1 MDEAGE
7 RFLPVQLEGIW
18 WPTTTELPRFTI
30 ATQLLPPTF
39 QQAMGRAKSDAVLH
53 LGYPLEVFAASD
65 DGLMVRA
72 IASVPLRWK
81 AIGDGLVELSPID
94 TSLSVNPNWISYH
107 LKNFDFFALLRRLGA
122 DNSDEDTEALT
133 TELGEL
139 PDLCAALN
147 LAFAQKR
154 LDDLDPTKTASTLLR
169 DFGIQNAAAL
179 FVVAD
184 ARFSAGAI
192 RDLTELSKREIA
204 EFKGTALGTVLG
216 LEIPRMTNN
225 PSVVEPLDLTFSQ
238 LTAVRSGLS
247 QALSVITGP
256 PGTGKSQVVA
266 TILAS
271 AALAGKTVLF
281 ASRNHAALDAVEER
295 LRELSPERPLLLR
308 LNQRWGQ
315 GQPVRLHTLISQLVS
330 RPGGLSDRQPL
341 ELRVATLGGL
351 DRERS
356 KLTDRAIEVAQKREL
371 VGALEDELERHLT
384 LLAFDLSR
392 ALNLPTP
399 RGMALSDAGK
409 LRKVSKCLR
418 RLIAKITRQ
427 GSLIRDEWRQAGCPD
442 PALDAE
448 AFDRWTEAL
457 KGAQAVSSSIR
468 AAADT
473 LPAESE
479 QVSMGRRIEE
489 ISKRIRSSSPSLLLD
504 LARLLDTCHDQQRS
518 RLIELR
524 GQSDKRR
531 LSAETIRLLL
541 PHYPLWACSNLT
553 ISRFVGL
560 DLGLFDYVVIDEASQ
575 CDIASAIPLLA
586 RAKQAVIVGDPAQLS
601 MISRLSPDWE
611 AETLSNLKLSDAPGI
626 GRFMQSRNSLFDLA
640 STVSAI
646 NPTADCRNGFG
657 I

>member
-1 MDEAGE
+1 MIQEIVRILGQSSAGVTLQEIVRAVKGGDPIAIQQFLESLQKKKLVRIDKAAGRWRLIGARAPADNTPGAGAKSRRARATSSLRGIEAVGLVASRFRIKPRPISQISETKFDSRALLRYYRDCLAAEERSDSSASMDEAGE
-7 RFLPVQLEGIW
+7 RFLPVQLEGTW

-247 QALSVITGP
+247 ECS
-256 PGTGKSQVVA
+256 A
-266 TILAS
+266 TAS
-271 AALAGKTVLF
+271 I
-281 ASRNHAALDAVEER
+281 
-295 LRELSPERPLLLR
+295 P
-308 LNQRWGQ
+308 
-315 GQPVRLHTLISQLVS
+315 
-330 RPGGLSDRQPL
+330 
-341 ELRVATLGGL
+341 LGGL
-351 DRERS
+351 G
-356 KLTDRAIEVAQKREL
+356 RAECKR
-371 VGALEDELERHLT
+371 
-384 LLAFDLSR
+384 
-392 ALNLPTP
+392 
-399 RGMALSDAGK
+399 
-409 LRKVSKCLR
+409 
-418 RLIAKITRQ
+418 
-427 GSLIRDEWRQAGCPD
+427 
-442 PALDAE
+442 
-448 AFDRWTEAL
+448 
-457 KGAQAVSSSIR
+457 
-468 AAADT
+468 
-473 LPAESE
+473 
-479 QVSMGRRIEE
+479 
-489 ISKRIRSSSPSLLLD
+489 
-504 LARLLDTCHDQQRS
+504 CH
-518 RLIELR
+518 
-524 GQSDKRR
+524 
-531 LSAETIRLLL
+531 
-541 PHYPLWACSNLT
+541 
-553 ISRFVGL
+553 
-560 DLGLFDYVVIDEASQ
+560 
-575 CDIASAIPLLA
+575 
-586 RAKQAVIVGDPAQLS
+586 
-601 MISRLSPDWE
+601 
-611 AETLSNLKLSDAPGI
+611 
-626 GRFMQSRNSLFDLA
+626 
-640 STVSAI
+640 STVSLNACRPI
-646 NPTADCRNGFG
+646 NG